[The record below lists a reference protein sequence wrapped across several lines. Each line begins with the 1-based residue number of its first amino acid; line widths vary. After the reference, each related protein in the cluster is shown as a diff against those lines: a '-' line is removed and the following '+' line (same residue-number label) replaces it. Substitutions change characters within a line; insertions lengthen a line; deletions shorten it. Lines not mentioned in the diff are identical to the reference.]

1 MKIDE
6 EIERARKKINVIMIN
21 KIIKILLTLV
31 FFNKVEENNN
41 RFLLLFILSEDVD
54 NLEN

>member
-1 MKIDE
+1 MKIDV
-6 EIERARKKINVIMIN
+6 EIKRARKKINVIMIN

-31 FFNKVEENNN
+31 FFKKVEENNN